1 MPGEDSMVSKSKGP
15 GDLIRKNLHAARRT
29 LGAGVAPVL
38 SRAGRVVESVVSRA
52 TGSQR
57 PTAAT
62 VPPPDPPA
70 TGPIA
75 DYDSLT
81 VAQVKPRLAGLSA
94 ADLRRVRDHET
105 AGKNRKTVLA
115 EIDRLLKA

>member
-1 MPGEDSMVSKSKGP
+1 MASKSTGP
-15 GDLIRKNLHAARRT
+15 AHLIRKNLHALRRT

-62 VPPPDPPA
+62 APPEPDAPA
-70 TGPIA
+70 TDPIA

-94 ADLRRVRDHET
+94 ADLRRVRDHE
-105 AGKNRKTVLA
+105 ASGKNRKTVLA